1 MFNFSQCSNIL
12 NVCRSLNT
20 ELVASLAAHDLH
32 GTIPIQSATAESSGV
47 SLGTVNRVFRALRE
61 RTPPFLE
68 GRRNDLTRPD
78 VLEREWISVYSAQQ
92 PAAWPEQR
100 FTSDVW
106 TIPDGILNVPLPEG
120 ALFSSEVAAV
130 RLGASIRPA
139 SVLIHVDGDDRTRKE
154 LIRHGRLRR
163 DENGMIRL
171 RPALWR
177 TAELEFPVIGAAARD
192 LVIHSRQ
199 RSEPTRAT
207 KDIDIAVAVRG
218 DEDFR
223 ALTQVLDRRGRA
235 PHKFIVHGVEV
246 DVIAFGG
253 NEADRAVTFSD
264 GSVFDAT
271 GISEAHSTSVSVRFP
286 RGTEVQVAS
295 PAALTALKILAW
307 RERYADNPK
316 DALDLATILTAM
328 SESPFDD
335 AV

>member
-1 MFNFSQCSNIL
+1 
-12 NVCRSLNT
+12 
-20 ELVASLAAHDLH
+20 ASLAAHDLH

-106 TIPDGILNVPLPEG
+106 TIPDGIVNVPLPEG

-130 RLGASIRPA
+130 RRGASIRPA
-139 SVLIHVDGDDRTRKE
+139 SVLIHVDRDDRTRKE

-177 TAELEFPVIGAAARD
+177 IPPVPTEGQTVPRLLIRADLLLEDDPRTDEISAEF
-192 LVIHSRQ
+192 
-199 RSEPTRAT
+199 
-207 KDIDIAVAVRG
+207 RG
-218 DEDFR
+218 N
-223 ALTQVLDRRGRA
+223 DR
-235 PHKFIVHGVEV
+235 
-246 DVIAFGG
+246 
-253 NEADRAVTFSD
+253 
-264 GSVFDAT
+264 
-271 GISEAHSTSVSVRFP
+271 
-286 RGTEVQVAS
+286 
-295 PAALTALKILAW
+295 
-307 RERYADNPK
+307 
-316 DALDLATILTAM
+316 
-328 SESPFDD
+328 
-335 AV
+335 